1 MKFRFKKSMALALIF
16 STGLLMLSSCG
27 KAKKNSDAKFSTSD
41 KEKLDSTIKI
51 YMINSES
58 GEMKDTVLKGY
69 EDALDVLLGKNH
81 YTIKVMDTSTES
93 ESTAAVKTAE
103 KKKADLIFSNGK
115 AALSGVR
122 DSDTSIPTVAASV
135 LNFQSALS
143 TLNTGLLDET
153 KTNITGTSTI
163 SPIDSLLSLI
173 IETGGQTF
181 TNVGLF
187 YSPEDDDAIYQNE
200 ALEDYMDTAGIP
212 WKEYALTSSL
222 TQEAQS
228 AAPAE
233 GDTTAITPDSP
244 KVSSSVSGLPS
255 LPDSI
260 GEKSLI
266 ESPNLPTPAR
276 SAKVSSNWTIQA
288 PENAPSF
295 SAGSSNTDIV
305 NYAASECSVLY
316 LPGRSNIKDIS
327 ADIASLC
334 LAAGKP
340 TVTNDVEIGK
350 NTMTCLYTDPYA
362 FGYSAGKQTYRICV
376 KKEKPSKMK
385 IEIISSSVSVKLYN
399 NDYSVKLNR
408 TFPKSFHEI
417 SDYLANTPAGSTT
430 EIIKEESG
438 SD

>member
-1 MKFRFKKSMALALIF
+1 MNFKLKKNMALALIF

-27 KAKKNSDAKFSTSD
+27 KAKKNSDAKFNTDD
-41 KEKLDSTIKI
+41 KEKLDSTINI

-69 EDALDVLLGKNH
+69 KDALNVLLGKDH
-81 YTIKVMDTSTES
+81 YTIKVTDASTES
-93 ESTAAVKTAE
+93 ESTDAVKNAE

-115 AALSGVR
+115 IALSGVR
-122 DSDTSIPTVAASV
+122 DSNTSIPVVSTGV

-143 TLNTGLLDET
+143 TLKTGLLDET
-153 KTNITGTSTI
+153 GTNITGTSTI
-163 SPIDSLLSLI
+163 SPMDSLLSLI
-173 IETGGQTF
+173 IETGGQAF

-200 ALEDYMDTAGIP
+200 ALEDYMDDAGIP

-222 TQEAQS
+222 TQENQS
-228 AAPAE
+228 DLPAD
-233 GDTTAITPDSP
+233 GDTSAITPDSP
-244 KVSSSVSGLPS
+244 KVSNSIAGLPS

-260 GEKSLI
+260 GEHSLI
-266 ESPNLPTPAR
+266 ESPNLPTSAR
-276 SAKVSSNWTIQA
+276 SSKVSANWTIPV

-305 NYAASECSVLY
+305 NYAANECSILY
-316 LPGRSNIKDIS
+316 IPGLSNIADIS
-327 ADIASLC
+327 SDIASLC

-340 TVTNDVEIGK
+340 TVTNDADIGK
-350 NTMTCLYTDPYA
+350 NTTTCLYTDPYS

-385 IEIISSSVSVKLYN
+385 IESIASSVSVKLYN
-399 NDYSVKLNR
+399 SDYSSKLDR
-408 TFPKSFHEI
+408 TFPKSFYEI
-417 SDYLANTPAGSTT
+417 NDYLSNTPAGSTT
-430 EIIKEESG
+430 NVIAEDKQK
-438 SD
+438 